1 VSVGAS
7 LFLIAVG
14 AILALAV
21 TGEVS
26 GVDIEIVGWIL
37 MGVGAFGLV
46 LSLLFLSRRRRWRRE
61 AYVVDDPYDAP
72 PGR

>member
-1 VSVGAS
+1 MSLGAS
-7 LFLIAVG
+7 LLLIAVG

-26 GVDIEIVGWIL
+26 GVDVEIVGWIL

-46 LSLLFLSRRRRWRRE
+46 LSLLFLPSRRRWRRE
-61 AYVVDDPYDAP
+61 AHVVDDPYDAP
-72 PGR
+72 PGP